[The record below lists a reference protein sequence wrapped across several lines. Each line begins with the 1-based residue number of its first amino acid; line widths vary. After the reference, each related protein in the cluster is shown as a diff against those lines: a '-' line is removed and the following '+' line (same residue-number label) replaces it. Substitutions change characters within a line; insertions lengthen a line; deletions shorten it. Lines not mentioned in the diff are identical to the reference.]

1 LRLASRTAAIWLVVA
16 MVAACGSVNPSPSGS
31 PSRAAAPTPVASSP
45 PGPTTAPGASA
56 SPAAAASA
64 SALADPTL
72 LDIVPATAA
81 GLALT
86 YDPDTTAIV
95 AADPAVAR
103 DASGIA
109 VGLAMPAGLASPEEL
124 VIVNAVRLRDP
135 SAGDD
140 WFRNWRD
147 TYDTA
152 ACEQAGGVQGHAESP
167 IQGRTVYIGSCTNGV
182 FTYHVRLDDGA
193 VVVSLTS
200 IGPSRLGERLVRQL
214 PPA

>member
-1 LRLASRTAAIWLVVA
+1 LV
-16 MVAACGSVNPSPSGS
+16 
-31 PSRAAAPTPVASSP
+31 
-45 PGPTTAPGASA
+45 
-56 SPAAAASA
+56 
-64 SALADPTL
+64 LADPTL
-72 LDIVPATAA
+72 LDIMPATAA

-86 YDPDTTAIV
+86 YDPDTTATV

-140 WFRNWRD
+140 WFRTWRD

-200 IGPSRLGERLVRQL
+200 IGPSRLGERLMRQL